1 MLLRHSPRF
10 WILHALVN
18 DAALLFLSHFVLY
31 FSPFSVYRARA
42 EREDHSP
49 RKTTEIHKNENQLF
63 RWQSVESSLQDRPT
77 RRATACPRSLGE
89 SLSLWY
95 HFISVGA
102 SPLDAR
108 RLPVAA
114 LRIRFGL
121 AYLLWHGHER
131 VRSSFTSSPRP
142 IVPLFSLFFHM
153 VVVPRVLTIP
163 VVCCRPNRSE
173 QRHLPSFVRVSSPF
187 LKTKTSRLTSLLSL
201 SRLAIHM
208 DRASRFGSW
217 FASDK

>member
-1 MLLRHSPRF
+1 MLPFFSFLILFCIFLHFRF
-10 WILHALVN
+10 IERALKGKTILHGKL
-18 DAALLFLSHFVLY
+18 
-31 FSPFSVYRARA
+31 
-42 EREDHSP
+42 
-49 RKTTEIHKNENQLF
+49 RKFTKMRINCFGDK
-63 RWQSVESSLQDRPT
+63 VSSLHCKIVLLDEQQ
-77 RRATACPRSLGE
+77 LVHE
-89 SLSLWY
+89 VLVSLSLWY

-163 VVCCRPNRSE
+163 VVCYRPNRSE